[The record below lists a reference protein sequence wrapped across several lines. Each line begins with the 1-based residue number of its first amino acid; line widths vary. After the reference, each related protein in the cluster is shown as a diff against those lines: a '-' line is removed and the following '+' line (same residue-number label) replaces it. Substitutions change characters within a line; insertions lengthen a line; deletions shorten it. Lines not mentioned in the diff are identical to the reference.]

1 MLPSVP
7 TSPRTTEGFAF
18 STTAGLLEHLRWLFL
33 PLAMAA
39 LLAVGVHAAA
49 DVLSDQF
56 LTLVDRVDALFD
68 ALFSQWSV
76 TAPLVDLV
84 GLSERT
90 FLARGAALSFE
101 LFADAL
107 VALPAL
113 GFAERADEAA
123 RTKELL
129 ERAWRRPATLPL
141 TRAPFAAAFALAG
154 ACTVARLLHGNVFA
168 LLRPLVGSGAQAVA
182 GFCSLLALAL
192 VLVAVAWRAALRAL
206 EHALEASEQTARTR
220 RQRITKGLFS
230 ALLLAPLALAAVAR
244 ASPLRSFFR

>member
-1 MLPSVP
+1 MPP
-7 TSPRTTEGFAF
+7 APRTTEGGAL
-18 STTAGLLEHLRWLFL
+18 SATAGLLEHLRWLFL

-56 LTLVDRVDALFD
+56 LTAVDRADALFD

-90 FLARGAALSFE
+90 LLARGAALCFE

-113 GFAERADEAA
+113 GFAERSDEAA

-129 ERAWRRPATLPL
+129 LRAFRRPATLPL

-154 ACTVARLLHGNVFA
+154 ACTVARLFHGTAFA
-168 LLRPLVGSGAQAVA
+168 TLRPLLGSGAQAGA
-182 GFCSLLALAL
+182 SLASLAALLL
-192 VLVAVAWRAALRAL
+192 VLVAVAWRAVLRAL
-206 EHALEASEQTARTR
+206 EHALAASEQTARSR
-220 RQRITKGLFS
+220 RQRLTRGLLS
-230 ALLLAPLALAAVAR
+230 AALLSPLALAAVVR
-244 ASPLRSFFR
+244 AAPLLSFFR